1 MKREESQ
8 ENKPRKVVVDTSVI
22 ISSVLGDAKA
32 APAKV
37 LKAMYTKKF
46 KAYSSEEAMDEL
58 YDVLFSE
65 KVTKLL
71 KGGSEI
77 LTLTYLFVNSS
88 VILVN
93 PRKRIALCRDP
104 KDNKFLEIAYEAKAD
119 CIVTLDRD
127 LLEMRD
133 KNKETQILEHKI
145 KILRPEEFLQEL

>member
-1 MKREESQ
+1 MKEEQ
-8 ENKPRKVVVDTSVI
+8 KKKLRKAVVDTSVI
-22 ISSVLGDAKA
+22 ISSVLGDPKA

-37 LKAMYTKKF
+37 LKAMYAKKF
-46 KAYSSEEAMDEL
+46 KAYSSEEAMNEL

-71 KGGSEI
+71 KGGSEVLI
-77 LTLTYLFVNSS
+77 LTYLFVNSS

-93 PRKRIALCRDP
+93 PRTRVALCRDP

-119 CIVTLDRD
+119 CIVTLDKD
-127 LLEMRD
+127 LLDMRD
-133 KNKETQILEHKI
+133 ENKEVKILEYKI

>member
-1 MKREESQ
+1 MKEEAQ
-8 ENKPRKVVVDTSVI
+8 EKKLRKVVVDTSVI
-22 ISSVLGDAKA
+22 ISSVLGDPKA

-88 VILVN
+88 VIRVN
-93 PRKRIALCRDP
+93 PKKRIALCRDP
-104 KDNKFLEIAYEAKAD
+104 KDNKFLEIAYEVKAD

-127 LLEMRD
+127 LLDMRD
-133 KNKETQILEHKI
+133 KNKETRIFRHKI
-145 KILRPEEFLQEL
+145 KILRPEEFLREI

>member
-1 MKREESQ
+1 MKEEQ
-8 ENKPRKVVVDTSVI
+8 ENKPKKVVVDTSVI

-88 VILVN
+88 VIRVN
-93 PRKRIALCRDP
+93 PKKRIALCRDP
-104 KDNKFLEIAYEAKAD
+104 KDNKFLEIAYEVKAD
-119 CIVTLDRD
+119 YIVTLDRD
-127 LLEMRD
+127 LLDMRD
-133 KNKETQILEHKI
+133 KNKETRIFRHKI
-145 KILRPEEFLQEL
+145 KILRPEEFLREI